1 MKWVP
6 WLLKAVRSESRSLN
20 FLGLGILFYE
30 SAKFS
35 RGLVFALGVKSC
47 FPSTDGKLCWS
58 QLCREGRLPVPL
70 NLNFRNKANRNTVF
84 CTESNIEGRN
94 HPAGLHLLWFFFFEG
109 DDLFGFYKPLEL
121 LLQCWQGVLKT
132 STCGKGQKA
141 AFVSSGCIWSC
152 SKSFSGH
159 CGISLQI
166 LVLPAP

>member
-6 WLLKAVRSESRSLN
+6 WWLKMVRSESRSLN
-20 FLGLGILFYE
+20 FLSLGILFYE

-47 FPSTDGKLCWS
+47 FPSTDVKLCWS
-58 QLCREGRLPVPL
+58 QLCREGRLPVPP

-84 CTESNIEGRN
+84 STESSRWGRN
-94 HPAGLHLLWFFFFEG
+94 HPAGFNLLWFFWG
-109 DDLFGFYKPLEL
+109 RWLV
-121 LLQCWQGVLKT
+121 WVLKITKVAASVLARVFKT
-132 STCGKGQKA
+132 SMCGEGEKA
-141 AFVSSGCIWSC
+141 AFVSSGCFYSC
-152 SKSFSGH
+152 SKSFSGQ